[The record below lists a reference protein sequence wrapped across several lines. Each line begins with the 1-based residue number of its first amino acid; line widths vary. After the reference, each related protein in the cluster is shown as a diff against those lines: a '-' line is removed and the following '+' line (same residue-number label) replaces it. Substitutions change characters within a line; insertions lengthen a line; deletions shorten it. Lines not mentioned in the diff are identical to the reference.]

1 MSRVQLASLLQLITL
16 GKLETETLVEQ
27 RFDSD
32 VEGAFYSK
40 KQILPCR
47 YFYTSGHKELKN
59 NSLTLQNKGSLT
71 EVKPQNN

>member
-40 KQILPCR
+40 NRFCHADIFTQAATRNLKIIL
-47 YFYTSGHKELKN
+47 
-59 NSLTLQNKGSLT
+59 
-71 EVKPQNN
+71 